1 MPPATSIDLPRN
13 AQSRVGRAGGAAI
26 RTIRFRGLP
35 LALSLGYLL
44 TTFIAFLVW
53 PVNWP
58 LSNAEEWWRLSVYV
72 GLCFGLLAAGYWLG
86 SAGKA
91 RHGRLPYRRD
101 LYYLGAALSVLLLAP
116 LTALETG
123 RSILELPAALADQ
136 TQAYAMFQSQM
147 TLGAASNPLISLL
160 SACAGPFMFVVTPLA
175 VLHWR
180 SMGWIARLTGVV
192 SALSSLSLS
201 VMRGTDREVV
211 NLVIVVGAALLV
223 LLVRE
228 SRTSVRAISKL
239 VRRYVGP
246 AVMVLVLAGVG
257 ATVMTAR
264 KEGRLGGVAAV
275 CVAGTQVCA
284 DLQSPALSW
293 MGDRV
298 RFGAS
303 VFALS
308 AAQGYYGLDLGLQQD
323 FRSTF
328 GIGHSPAVAA
338 FYTKVTGRTDL
349 QTDAYTYR
357 ISSEGWSD
365 QNQWSTMM
373 IWIANDIGFTGA
385 ALFVGLMGLI
395 WGKAWRDATAGRDD
409 RAAIMFCLLTILI
422 VYLPINNQLFLTLD
436 SYFSFVFWLV
446 CWLLLGRRAPVAWAS
461 APR

>member
-1 MPPATSIDLPRN
+1 MPPANSIHPPRTWSSLAAN
-13 AQSRVGRAGGAAI
+13 ARRGAGRG
-26 RTIRFRGLP
+26 IRFRALP
-35 LALSLGYLL
+35 LAVSLAYLV
-44 TTFIAFLVW
+44 TTFVAFLIW

-58 LSNAEEWWRLSVYV
+58 LTNPGEWWRLSAYV
-72 GLCFGLLAAGYWLG
+72 GLCFGLLAAGYWVG
-86 SAGKA
+86 SAGPA
-91 RHGRLPYRRD
+91 RYGRLPYRRD

-123 RSILELPAALADQ
+123 RSIFELPAALADQ
-136 TQAYAMFQSQM
+136 AQAYAMFQSQVS
-147 TLGAASNPLISLL
+147 LGAASSPLISLL
-160 SACAGPFMFVVTPLA
+160 SACAGPFVFAVTPLA

-180 SMGWIARLTGVV
+180 SMGWVARATGVLA
-192 SALSSLSLS
+192 ALSSLSLS

-211 NLVIVVGAALLV
+211 NLLIVFGAALMV

-228 SRTSVRAISKL
+228 SRSAVGAISRL
-239 VRRYVGP
+239 IRRYWAP
-246 AVMVLVLAGVG
+246 AILVLILAWGG
-257 ATVMTAR
+257 ATVMTGR
-264 KEGRLGGVAAV
+264 KEGRLGGVSAV

-293 MGDRV
+293 MSDRA

-308 AAQGYYGLDLGLQQD
+308 AAQGYFGLDLGLQQD

-338 FYTKVTGRTDL
+338 FYTRVTGRTDL

-373 IWIANDIGFTGA
+373 IWVANDIGFTGA

-409 RAAIMFCLLTILI
+409 RAAIMFCLLTIFI
-422 VYLPINNQLFLTLD
+422 VYLPINNQLFLSLD
-436 SYFSFVFWLV
+436 SYFGFLFWLA
-446 CWLLLGRRAPVAWAS
+446 CWLLLGRRAPADRRA
-461 APR
+461 